1 MELVS
6 IAMTK
11 HSSAND
17 LKIRLGQAL
26 EELNNSE
33 GKLRTI
39 IDTMPT
45 IAWCAMADG
54 SGEFWNQRWYD
65 YTGLSPEVARGWQK
79 AIHPGD
85 LERIAETWLARLAAG
100 RPGEIEGRLRRFDG
114 EYRWFLFRFEPL
126 RDESGKIV
134 NWCWINT
141 DIDDRKRTEA
151 LLAGEKRLLE
161 MVATGRPL
169 PVVLNALCELVEET
183 IHGCCCGIVL
193 VESSGTHLQHGAAP
207 TLAAS
212 TMIRLMAD
220 R

>member
-1 MELVS
+1 M
-6 IAMTK
+6 
-11 HSSAND
+11 SAWPD
-17 LKIRLGQAL
+17 
-26 EELNNSE
+26 E
-33 GKLRTI
+33 G
-39 IDTMPT
+39 
-45 IAWCAMADG
+45 
-54 SGEFWNQRWYD
+54 
-65 YTGLSPEVARGWQK
+65 
-79 AIHPGD
+79 
-85 LERIAETWLARLAAG
+85 
-100 RPGEIEGRLRRFDG
+100 PGEVEGRLRRFDG

-134 NWCWINT
+134 NWCGINT

-212 TMIRLMAD
+212 YNDSINGRPVNVEAGPCAMAVALNAQVICADAPSETRGVHRVGCARLSKLRQQILKEPLNFAPTPQWSC
-220 R
+220 RREEYRIW